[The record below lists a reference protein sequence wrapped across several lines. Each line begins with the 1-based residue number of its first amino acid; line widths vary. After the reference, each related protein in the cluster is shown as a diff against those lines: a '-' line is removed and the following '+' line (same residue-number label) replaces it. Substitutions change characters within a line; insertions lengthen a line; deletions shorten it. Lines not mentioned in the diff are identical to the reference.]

1 MFAEVAED
9 MGKRES
15 MIFYASWWE
24 SIKELPVSVRNE
36 VLNTIVEYG
45 IEGVMTCEQGQMSK
59 AIMALIKPQI
69 DANNLRYENGCKGGE
84 YGALG
89 GRPRKPQEN
98 PKETPKKP
106 QENPKETPSEPL
118 MIYDNDNDNENVN
131 DNESESERKKRALAR
146 AHEEEIFYQF
156 LEWCKVY
163 AVDSLRF
170 TEALTLQG
178 FVWLYTK
185 YGAEKMKQCASDLH
199 NKGAYKTNKNALNCW
214 KRWIAKL

>member
-1 MFAEVAED
+1 
-9 MGKRES
+9 
-15 MIFYASWWE
+15 MIFYASWWDAVA
-24 SIKELPVSVRNE
+24 ELPSNIRQE
-36 VLNTIVEYG
+36 VVCAAIEYG
-45 IEGVMTCEQGQMSK
+45 LCGTTTGELGHISK
-59 AIMALIKPQI
+59 AMFGLIKPQV
-69 DANNLRYENGCKGGE
+69 DANNVKYENGCKGGV
-84 YGALG
+84 YGGLG

-98 PKETPKKP
+98 PEITPNETPKKP
-106 QENPKETPSEPL
+106 LNNPEKTP
-118 MIYDNDNDNENVN
+118 NENVN
-131 DNESESERKKRALAR
+131 ENVNENEKESERKR
-146 AHEEEIFYQF
+146 AHALTREEEIFYQF

-199 NKGAYKTNKNALNCW
+199 NKGAYRTNKNALNCW

>member
-1 MFAEVAED
+1 
-9 MGKRES
+9 
-15 MIFYASWWE
+15 MIFYASWWL

-45 IEGVMTCEQGQMSK
+45 IEGVMTSEQGQMTK

-118 MIYDNDNDNENVN
+118 MIYDNDNVNDNVNVN
-131 DNESESERKKRALAR
+131 DKESECETPAPAR
-146 AHEEEIFYQF
+146 THEEEIFNHF
-156 LEWCKVY
+156 ISWCQVC
-163 AVDSLRF
+163 AADSLRF
-170 TEALTLQG
+170 TEPLTLEG
-178 FVWLYTK
+178 FIWLCSK